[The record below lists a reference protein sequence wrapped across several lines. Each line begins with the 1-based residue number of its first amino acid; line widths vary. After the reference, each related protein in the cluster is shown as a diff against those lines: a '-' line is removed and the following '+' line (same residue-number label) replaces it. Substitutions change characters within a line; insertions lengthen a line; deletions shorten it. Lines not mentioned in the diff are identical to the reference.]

1 MLIHPKVRLSTDRV
15 SRHGIVFGKV
25 GGGKTT
31 IFLPVLAEILAKRH
45 KAIIFDIKGDFTSK
59 FWVKGGAAAIL
70 APWDRRSL
78 IWDIARDCRTR
89 QDAARF
95 AIYLIKDSKDPM
107 WSAAARQLCVG
118 FLVHLQMTRGESWG
132 WKDLADLL
140 ATPEKELLA
149 MMSEANPEAIR
160 AVEQTGAT
168 TTGILINLSAFLSVI
183 YDLAE
188 AWPQRISG
196 RMFSVQQW
204 IFDEDAPH
212 RAILLGGNK
221 EFGPLMSA
229 FAGAL
234 VAQAAACVCSPRLA
248 DSRTRRLYF
257 VLDEFPQLGKVDIE
271 PLVAVGRSKG
281 ARVWLG
287 LQDFGQ
293 LKKLYGADEAQAIT
307 AMVGTLIC
315 AGAAPGETAKFISD
329 MAGSREVER
338 SSLSTSIQGGA
349 SAASTSHTWQRET
362 IPVLTDSQAS
372 GLGPVP
378 GTREIRA
385 LMLNFGNDALVLRWP
400 FDTRPNIAKPVEL
413 AEWTLPTLAKRERAQ
428 ERAELEAMQFLEGEE
443 LEESERRLAY
453 ARELAANRKL
463 AASPPDFDPD
473 AAQAG
478 DGKGL
483 GIKGHVLIP
492 ARTMRNIVS
501 LAIPCQ
507 KRAERVAKKNK
518 PIYKTLPDC
527 SFPLIFR
534 HDDQYVP
541 YGMAGTGFLVMY
553 DSKPFFITASHC
565 LGTNRDQRN
574 ISVGRLSLPLSHSL
588 DETLPLAEWG
598 EAHATNKMPEGLLP
612 DGAFDLAVI
621 AVDDTR
627 PEVAAAISKRAV
639 HLPLTGDFFTKMEH
653 ELLKVMPGDMDKLVV
668 EVMGFPSND
677 TQSGID
683 YDQQLI
689 TTEGVLLRGH
699 IRWNSDFPHT
709 KAIDFLDKHCPVK
722 NLDGVSGAPVFLVL
736 LDGSKFFYT
745 LIGMM
750 IRGADLKGHFI
761 TIPWLVKAVQ
771 GVLNSMPPKQG

>member
-1 MLIHPKVRLSTDRV
+1 MDSFRARTVYFGRDGYAPSQVTVDKGRAGVMSCVMMLGGFAVSFAAFRQVQIFGDGGATVFHLKGLAASVIHAFPDQWRSDWIEHLQSLAPGFRFVLAGQVVLAGCLAVLAGYMVWRKTAVPVDGYLHIRGRRLLEGDGALSVAKAVAKAETEGRTEREDILIHPKVRLSTDRV
-15 SRHGIVFGKV
+15 SRHGIIFGKV

-31 IFLPVLAEILAKRH
+31 IFLPILAEILAKRH

-78 IWDIARDCRTR
+78 IWDIARDCRSR

-95 AIYLIKDSKDPM
+95 ATYLIKDSKDPM

-149 MMSEANPEAIR
+149 MMLEANPEAIR
-160 AVEQTGAT
+160 AVEQTGTT

-188 AWPQRISG
+188 AWPQRIAG

-229 FAGAL
+229 FSGAL
-234 VAQAAACVCSPRLA
+234 VAQAAASVCSPRLA
-248 DSRTRRLYF
+248 DSRSRRLYF

-315 AGAAPGETAKFISD
+315 AGAAPGETAKFIAD

-362 IPVLTDSQAS
+362 IPVLSESQAS
-372 GLGPVP
+372 GLGPVA

-385 LMLNFGNDALVLRWP
+385 LVLNLGNDALILRWP
-400 FDTRPNIAKPVEL
+400 FDTRLSIAKAVEL

-428 ERAELEAMQFLEGEE
+428 ERAELEAMQFLEGED
-443 LEESERRLAY
+443 LEEAERRLAY
-453 ARELAANRKL
+453 IRELADNRQHAVLPQAFDTAAAKTWLENINLDPEHIAVSSGSEREHDLPPGFTVDAPAPKTTRKKEGEEDESEGPLVEHLVESTGHVADAVEVAGAGSALMKL
-463 AASPPDFDPD
+463 AELANSIRQRPGPTREE
-473 AAQAG
+473 A
-478 DGKGL
+478 
-483 GIKGHVLIP
+483 P
-492 ARTMRNIVS
+492 APRR
-501 LAIPCQ
+501 
-507 KRAERVAKKNK
+507 
-518 PIYKTLPDC
+518 
-527 SFPLIFR
+527 
-534 HDDQYVP
+534 
-541 YGMAGTGFLVMY
+541 
-553 DSKPFFITASHC
+553 
-565 LGTNRDQRN
+565 
-574 ISVGRLSLPLSHSL
+574 
-588 DETLPLAEWG
+588 
-598 EAHATNKMPEGLLP
+598 
-612 DGAFDLAVI
+612 
-621 AVDDTR
+621 
-627 PEVAAAISKRAV
+627 
-639 HLPLTGDFFTKMEH
+639 
-653 ELLKVMPGDMDKLVV
+653 
-668 EVMGFPSND
+668 
-677 TQSGID
+677 
-683 YDQQLI
+683 
-689 TTEGVLLRGH
+689 
-699 IRWNSDFPHT
+699 IR
-709 KAIDFLDKHCPVK
+709 
-722 NLDGVSGAPVFLVL
+722 
-736 LDGSKFFYT
+736 
-745 LIGMM
+745 
-750 IRGADLKGHFI
+750 
-761 TIPWLVKAVQ
+761 
-771 GVLNSMPPKQG
+771 

>member
-1 MLIHPKVRLSTDRV
+1 MDSSRVCTVYFGRNGYAPSQLTVDKGRAGVLSCTMTLGGFAASFAALRQVQIFGEGGAVLFHLKGIVASLIPALPDQWQSDWVEHLQSLAPAFRLVLGGQVVLAACLALVAGYVVWRKTAVPVDGYLHIRGRRLLEGDAALSVAKAVAKGETEGKSEREDILIHPKIRLSTDRV

-31 IFLPVLAEILAKRH
+31 IFLPILAEILAKRH

-59 FWVKGGAAAIL
+59 FWVKGGDAAIL

-78 IWDIARDCRTR
+78 IWDIARDCRSR

-95 AIYLIKDSKDPM
+95 ATYLIKDSKDPM

-118 FLVHLQMTRGESWG
+118 FLVHLQITRGESWG

-149 MMSEANPEAIR
+149 MMLEANPEAIR
-160 AVEQTGAT
+160 AVEQTGTT

-188 AWPQRISG
+188 AWPKRIPG

-204 IFDEDAPH
+204 IFNEDAPH

-234 VAQAAACVCSPRLA
+234 VAQAAASVCSPRLE

-257 VLDEFPQLGKVDIE
+257 ILDEFPQLGKVDIE

-315 AGAAPGETAKFISD
+315 AGAAPGETAKFIAD

-338 SSLSTSIQGGA
+338 SSLSTSIQGGT

-362 IPVLTDSQAS
+362 IPVLSESQAS
-372 GLGPVP
+372 GLGPVS

-385 LMLNFGNDALVLRWP
+385 LVLNLGDDALILRWP
-400 FDTRPNIAKPVEL
+400 FDTRPNIAQAVEL

-428 ERAELEAMQFLEGEE
+428 ERAELEAMQFLEGEDLVE
-443 LEESERRLAY
+443 AERRLAY
-453 ARELAANRKL
+453 VRELANLRKHADAPTEVDPVAAMAWLANINVEPEPIHVSNGDERLPDLPPGFTVDAPSPKTTRQKEGEEDESEWPYVKHAVERTGRVADSVEVVEIGSALIKL
-463 AASPPDFDPD
+463 AELANSIRQRPGPTREE
-473 AAQAG
+473 A
-478 DGKGL
+478 
-483 GIKGHVLIP
+483 P
-492 ARTMRNIVS
+492 APRRS
-501 LAIPCQ
+501 
-507 KRAERVAKKNK
+507 R
-518 PIYKTLPDC
+518 
-527 SFPLIFR
+527 
-534 HDDQYVP
+534 
-541 YGMAGTGFLVMY
+541 
-553 DSKPFFITASHC
+553 
-565 LGTNRDQRN
+565 
-574 ISVGRLSLPLSHSL
+574 
-588 DETLPLAEWG
+588 
-598 EAHATNKMPEGLLP
+598 
-612 DGAFDLAVI
+612 
-621 AVDDTR
+621 
-627 PEVAAAISKRAV
+627 
-639 HLPLTGDFFTKMEH
+639 
-653 ELLKVMPGDMDKLVV
+653 
-668 EVMGFPSND
+668 
-677 TQSGID
+677 
-683 YDQQLI
+683 
-689 TTEGVLLRGH
+689 
-699 IRWNSDFPHT
+699 
-709 KAIDFLDKHCPVK
+709 
-722 NLDGVSGAPVFLVL
+722 
-736 LDGSKFFYT
+736 
-745 LIGMM
+745 
-750 IRGADLKGHFI
+750 
-761 TIPWLVKAVQ
+761 
-771 GVLNSMPPKQG
+771 